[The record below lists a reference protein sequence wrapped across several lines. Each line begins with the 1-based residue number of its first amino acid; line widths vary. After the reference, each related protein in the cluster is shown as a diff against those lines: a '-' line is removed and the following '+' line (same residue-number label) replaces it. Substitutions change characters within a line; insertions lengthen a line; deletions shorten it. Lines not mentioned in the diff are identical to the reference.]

1 MDKIKKALKRL
12 SAKERLKVKQL
23 LTKLKNNETKGLDIK
38 KLKDRHDIFRL
49 RSGDL
54 RIIYRVKNNQLN
66 ILSIERRSE
75 RTYKNM

>member
-66 ILSIERRSE
+66 ILSIERRNE